1 MPLWLLAFSSFWFLA
16 LSSRYNLASTNFPA
30 TAALPASTR
39 ARGALRRVAPAAEV
53 TTRFPPTMA
62 AVAAPAAGIAGTAGR
77 KKGFAEAETR
87 LTARVKAIKP

>member
-16 LSSRYNLASTNFPA
+16 LSSRYAFSSSPLPIR
-30 TAALPASTR
+30 AALPASTR
-39 ARGALRRVAPAAEV
+39 ARGASRRTAPAAEV

-62 AVAAPAAGIAGTAGR
+62 APAPAAAGIAGAAGR
-77 KKGFAEAETR
+77 KKGFGEAETR